1 MASRIP
7 ARIVTAALAGLVA
20 LGAPAFG
27 NELKVS
33 GSATVAGGIVNKN
46 KAAIEQDTGLTISVT
61 VNGDGNGL
69 KDLYSGKSDVAM
81 VAAPIKLTEEV
92 LNKAAPGSLDVA
104 GFEVTPVGND
114 SLHFIVHPTNPVKTL
129 SEGQLKDIFT
139 GKITSWK
146 DVGGD
151 DKPILVVS
159 VALGLGQR
167 SNLVANL
174 LGGVDVTEKARSM
187 QGLVQVVQVVAQAP
201 NAIGYATGATLTNAV
216 VVIPGVEVKQVLGL
230 VTKGAPSP
238 EAKKFIAAAA
248 KFGAAHN

>member
-1 MASRIP
+1 MAFQTP
-7 ARIVTAALAGLVA
+7 ARLVTAALAAVLAVGV
-20 LGAPAFG
+20 PAFG
-27 NELKVS
+27 SELKVS

-114 SLHFIVHPTNPVKTL
+114 SLHFVVHPTNPVKTL
-129 SEGQLKDIFT
+129 TAAQLKDIFT

-146 DVGGD
+146 DVGGGD
-151 DKPILVVS
+151 QPILVIS

-201 NAIGYATGATLTNAV
+201 NAIGYATGATLTDSVA
-216 VVIPGVEVKQVLGL
+216 VIPGVEVKQVLGL

-238 EAKKFIAAAA
+238 EAKKFITAAA
-248 KFGAAHN
+248 KFGAHK

>member
-1 MASRIP
+1 MTSYIP
-7 ARIVTAALAGLVA
+7 ASLVTAAFAAVLAVG
-20 LGAPAFG
+20 GPAFG
-27 NELKVS
+27 GELKVS

-46 KAAIEQDTGLTISVT
+46 KAAIEQETGLTISVT

-69 KDLYSGKSDVAM
+69 KDLYSGKSDIAM
-81 VAAPIKLTEEV
+81 VAAPIKLTEAV

-114 SLHFIVHPTNPVKTL
+114 SLHFIIHPSNPVKTL
-129 SEGQLKDIFT
+129 SEAQLKDIFT

-146 DVGGD
+146 DVGGE

-167 SNLVANL
+167 SNLVSNL
-174 LGGVDVTEKARSM
+174 LGGIDVTDKARSM

-201 NAIGYATGATLTNAV
+201 YAIGYATGATLTDAV
-216 VVIPGVEVKQVLGL
+216 AVIPAVEVKQVLGL
-230 VTKGAPSP
+230 VTKGPPSP
-238 EAKKFIAAAA
+238 EAQKFIAAAA
-248 KFGAAHN
+248 KFGAAHK

>member
-1 MASRIP
+1 MASRI
-7 ARIVTAALAGLVA
+7 AGRIVTAALAALVA

-27 NELKVS
+27 SELKVS

-46 KAAIEQDTGLTISVT
+46 KAAIEQETGLTVSVT

-81 VAAPIKLTEEV
+81 VAAPIKLTEDV
-92 LNKAAPGSLDVA
+92 LNKAAPGSLSVA

-114 SLHFIVHPTNPVKTL
+114 SLHIIVHPSNPVKTL
-129 SEGQLKDIFT
+129 SEAQLKDIFT

-146 DVGGD
+146 EVGGSD
-151 DKPILVVS
+151 SAILVVS

-167 SNLVANL
+167 SNLMANL
-174 LGGVDVTEKARSM
+174 LGGSDVTDKARSM

-201 NAIGYATGATLTNAV
+201 NAIGYATSATLTPAV
-216 VVIPGVEVKQVLGL
+216 AVIPGIEVKQVLGL
-230 VTKGAPSP
+230 VTKGAPGAD
-238 EAKKFIAAAA
+238 AKKFIDAAA
-248 KFGAAHN
+248 KFGGAK